1 MSWYLKYHRQSQD
14 NPLYFAE
21 SFTKRQARMDILL
34 TTSWKDWLIIVRGN
48 NIPVKR
54 GENAMSEETFAIRRK
69 WSRGKVRR
77 FLNYLET
84 IQQIVQQKSKV
95 KSIITV
101 LNREK
106 YQWNGTSD
114 DTTDSTTDGHQTVQ
128 QTDTIK
134 KVKKVKKV
142 KEGKEIDPPNT
153 KFYSQMFFSTE
164 QEYLKLKEDFG
175 GANLDKMLDS
185 YDAYIINKQNWKNYK
200 SPYLAVR
207 NRLQKEADKGAIN
220 IPMKSKQRN
229 DMSFDERQKE
239 EQKNKSS
246 KTFYKSLIQKWL
258 Q

>member
-1 MSWYLKYHRQSQD
+1 MWAMTKEKV
-14 NPLYFAE
+14 E
-21 SFTKRQARMDILL
+21 S
-34 TTSWKDWLIIVRGN
+34 
-48 NIPVKR
+48 
-54 GENAMSEETFAIRRK
+54 AMSEETFAIRRK

-84 IQQIVQQKSKV
+84 IQQIEQQKSKL

-106 YQWNGTSD
+106 YQGNGTTDS
-114 DTTDSTTDGHQTVQ
+114 TTDSTTDGHQTVQ

-185 YDAYIINKQNWKNYK
+185 YDAYIINKQN
-200 SPYLAVR
+200 
-207 NRLQKEADKGAIN
+207 
-220 IPMKSKQRN
+220 
-229 DMSFDERQKE
+229 
-239 EQKNKSS
+239 
-246 KTFYKSLIQKWL
+246 
-258 Q
+258 